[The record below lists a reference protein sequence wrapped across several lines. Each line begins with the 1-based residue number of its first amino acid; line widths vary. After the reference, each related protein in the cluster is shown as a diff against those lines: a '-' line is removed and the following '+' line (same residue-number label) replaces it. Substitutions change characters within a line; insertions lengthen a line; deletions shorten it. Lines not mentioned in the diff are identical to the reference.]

1 MSQNTD
7 PKKSPTERLDEVPR
21 LSADPDP
28 DPAKDPETDTPAGL
42 GTPEEDPDPP
52 VEA

>member
-1 MSQNTD
+1 MSHNAD
-7 PKKSPTERLDEVPR
+7 PRQSPTQEPDGIPR

-28 DPAKDPETDTPAGL
+28 GPARDPAPGAPAGL

-52 VEA
+52 VGA